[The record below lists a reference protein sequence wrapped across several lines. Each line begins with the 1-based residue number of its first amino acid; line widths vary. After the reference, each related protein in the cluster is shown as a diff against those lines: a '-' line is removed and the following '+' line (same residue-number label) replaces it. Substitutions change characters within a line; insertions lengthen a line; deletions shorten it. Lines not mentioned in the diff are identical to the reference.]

1 MVDCAIILAAGE
13 NRRLGLQAEPK
24 SLLPLGDGTFLS
36 RHVELLSAAGVASIL
51 VVVNERSAAAFE
63 PRLDSGM
70 EIVVSPFPV
79 GTVGSALSL
88 LCGLEASL
96 RIDSGRSLL
105 VMDADIVY
113 ERMLLSMVLD
123 DSTASQ
129 LFTVARTAGDVEE
142 VCVYGL
148 PSGEPLLVGKGLPSS
163 VVGGLAA
170 FGESLGIIN
179 LNPDE
184 SEYCRELIP
193 WLTSTAHGAGKTGP
207 MSEHEE
213 VWQYLFTL
221 RRLGVR
227 QLPRELLFAE
237 CDTPDD
243 YEYVSETV
251 FPAIEKRDRE
261 RRRSLVG

>member
-1 MVDCAIILAAGE
+1 
-13 NRRLGLQAEPK
+13 
-24 SLLPLGDGTFLS
+24 
-36 RHVELLSAAGVASIL
+36 
-51 VVVNERSAAAFE
+51 VNERSAAAFE

-142 VCVYGL
+142 VCVY
-148 PSGEPLLVGKGLPSS
+148 GLPSS